1 MKLFYRKYGAGPPLV
16 ILHGLYGSSDNWV
29 TIAKN
34 LSNRCTV
41 YLPDQRNHGNSPHD
55 ERHDYESMSDDLFEL
70 VADIGLK
77 KFFLAGHSMG
87 GKAAMMFSSRW
98 PEMLAGMLIADIS
111 PFTDDKRRAAARYE
125 NLMILNA
132 IIGID
137 LLKASSRS
145 DVETALQIH
154 IKDKKVREL
163 IMKSLRRNDSNNF
176 EWKLNARALLN
187 NLDKIVDGIPLQAA
201 GNQQITGFPV
211 IFLKGES
218 SDYIKAGELTDITRI
233 FKAAELKTIK
243 NAGHWLQ
250 ADNPKAVTEEMLDL
264 IG

>member
-1 MKLFYRKYGAGPPLV
+1 MKLFYRKYGDGPPLV

-34 LSNRCTV
+34 ISNRYTV

-70 VADIGLK
+70 AADIGLK

-98 PEMLAGMLIADIS
+98 PDMLAGMLIADIS

-125 NLMILNA
+125 NLKILKT
-132 IIGID
+132 ILGID

-145 DVETALQIH
+145 DVETALQLH
-154 IKDKKVREL
+154 IQDEKVREL

-176 EWKLNARALLN
+176 EWKLNAKALLN
-187 NLDKIVDGIPLQAA
+187 NLDKIVDGISLHTAD
-201 GNQQITGFPV
+201 NQQITGFPV
-211 IFLKGES
+211 IFLKGEN
-218 SDYIKAGELTDITRI
+218 SDYIKDGELTDITRI

-250 ADNPKAVTEEMLDL
+250 ADNPQAVTEELLDL

>member
-1 MKLFYRKYGAGPPLV
+1 
-16 ILHGLYGSSDNWV
+16 
-29 TIAKN
+29 
-34 LSNRCTV
+34 
-41 YLPDQRNHGNSPHD
+41 
-55 ERHDYESMSDDLFEL
+55 
-70 VADIGLK
+70 
-77 KFFLAGHSMG
+77 
-87 GKAAMMFSSRW
+87 
-98 PEMLAGMLIADIS
+98 
-111 PFTDDKRRAAARYE
+111 
-125 NLMILNA
+125 
-132 IIGID
+132 
-137 LLKASSRS
+137 
-145 DVETALQIH
+145 
-154 IKDKKVREL
+154 
-163 IMKSLRRNDSNNF
+163 MKSLRRNDSNNF

-201 GNQQITGFPV
+201 GNQQITGFPI